1 MHNFDRSQKSQGT
14 KEQGKM
20 GSKIS
25 TKTFWGSPQ
34 GDKDRGDA
42 PSEGA
47 VVSLVPVE
55 SKTQTGAG
63 QIYWD
68 LAPRA
73 RRLTARLAKEIAH
86 RNAEM
91 RLSRWLALKKSMEEA
106 KEMEGV
112 EEIGPISDVVT
123 LISNVDAVQNF
134 ESAMSGT
141 DGTIDD
147 QRGKANDNVKLD
159 LKKKKALDEVLK
171 KEVKIPSKVK
181 NEEKRR
187 DKIIEKGRAERVA
200 KTKKPKLKMNWRAL
214 EPAKKINKMK
224 KEKKKD
230 MSVKLTSRSGAKVIK
245 DQVAVDFSLNQS
257 EETDEKKDQTDVSV
271 AAEKTE
277 AVNITLPP
285 SSIDVEEVTTSGPTA
300 REGGEPEAILKKNET
315 EIKSSTNVGVEADEE
330 TTEPGS
336 FWSFLNSQEDLD
348 LSFLNEWKDEND
360 SWLESVSEGPIVNST
375 ERVLLPT
382 SSEIR

>member
-42 PSEGA
+42 PSEGT

-73 RRLTARLAKEIAH
+73 RRLTTRLAKEIVH

-106 KEMEGV
+106 KEMEGIEV
-112 EEIGPISDVVT
+112 IGPISNVVT
-123 LISNVDAVQNF
+123 VISNVDAVKNF

-171 KEVKIPSKVK
+171 KEVKIPKKVK

-230 MSVKLTSRSGAKVIK
+230 MSAKLTSRSGAKVIK
-245 DQVAVDFSLNQS
+245 DQVAVDFSLN
-257 EETDEKKDQTDVSV
+257 
-271 AAEKTE
+271 
-277 AVNITLPP
+277 
-285 SSIDVEEVTTSGPTA
+285 
-300 REGGEPEAILKKNET
+300 
-315 EIKSSTNVGVEADEE
+315 
-330 TTEPGS
+330 
-336 FWSFLNSQEDLD
+336 
-348 LSFLNEWKDEND
+348 
-360 SWLESVSEGPIVNST
+360 
-375 ERVLLPT
+375 
-382 SSEIR
+382 